1 MEIIEA
7 NLSHTKIISDL
18 ANEIWWPTYQ
28 SVISDQ
34 QIEFMLKQMY
44 SENALEDQMKEGC
57 KFLLLRF
64 EDAYQGFAAYAKQEN
79 GKDYKL
85 EKLYLKPTL
94 QGKGLG
100 KIFITEVEKRAK
112 ILGADY
118 LFLNVNRGN
127 KAQQFYNKMGYTIF
141 EEIDIPYY
149 DFVLNDYIMRK
160 EL

>member
-7 NLSHTKIISDL
+7 NLSHIKIISDL
-18 ANEIWWPTYQ
+18 AEEIWWPTYKT
-28 SVISDQ
+28 VISDE
-34 QIEFMLKQMY
+34 QIAFMLRQMY
-44 SENALEDQMKEGC
+44 SENALEDQMKGGC

-64 EDAYQGFAAYAKQEN
+64 EDADQGFAAYAKQEN

-100 KIFITEVEKRAK
+100 KFFITEVEKRVK

-118 LFLNVNRGN
+118 LLLNVNRGN
-127 KAQQFYNKMGYTIF
+127 KAQEFYNKMGYKII

-160 EL
+160 KL